1 MLNFTLFK
9 RRKKKSEKL
18 EQQQIESSGMA
29 SSSSCAKEFVVGGRY
44 KLIRK
49 IGSGSFGDIYL
60 ALNLTNGE
68 VSSCYVILSYHY
80 TRFFT
85 RKMSRKEN

>member
-1 MLNFTLFK
+1 MAAAAVTT
-9 RRKKKSEKL
+9 KS
-18 EQQQIESSGMA
+18 
-29 SSSSCAKEFVVGGRY
+29 EFVVGGRY

-68 VSSCYVILSYHY
+68 VNIFCIFIYTIWAFKLFFVVIMTFFVVMMTFKYIMQLIEFLLKHY
-80 TRFFT
+80 P
-85 RKMSRKEN
+85 KPK